1 MDNPEKQSRQEQNK
15 QNKNAMQY
23 ALDTTTG
30 QQKQN
35 QSK

>member
-1 MDNPEKQSRQEQNK
+1 MDNSEKQSRQEENK
-15 QNKNAMQY
+15 QNKNAIQY
-23 ALDTTTG
+23 ALDTTTN